1 MNHHRERHRIAR
13 RAAYLAIGAGF
24 LACCASCGEKK
35 DTGTDTDVTTKGS
48 VEVTAQLVEIRGEFP
63 PNNLYDYVY
72 VLKYKVLETHRGKAD
87 GETILVAQYN
97 PLKARSEA
105 ADPKAK
111 GIGGTLKRFKAGEV
125 HRMALEVPL
134 DDYYMGPM
142 INKYHEESAGPI
154 YWAVWTNRVV
164 R

>member
-1 MNHHRERHRIAR
+1 MSPHGARDRITR
-13 RAAYLAIGAGF
+13 RATWLAVGLTSLVVYG
-24 LACCASCGEKK
+24 SCGPKT
-35 DTGTDTDVTTKGS
+35 DAGTDAHVTTRGS
-48 VEVTAQLVEIRGEFP
+48 VEVTAQLIEIRGEFP

-72 VLKYKVLETHRGKAD
+72 VLKYKVLEIHRGQVE
-87 GETILVAQYN
+87 GETLLVGQYN
-97 PLKARSEA
+97 PLKPRAEA

-111 GIGGTLKRFKAGEV
+111 GIGGNLRRFKAGEC
-125 HRMALEVPL
+125 HRLALEVPL

-142 INKYHEESAGPI
+142 INKYHGESAGAI

>member
-1 MNHHRERHRIAR
+1 VNHHPVQPQITR
-13 RAAYLAIGAGF
+13 RAAYLVMGLVA
-24 LACCASCGEKK
+24 LACCASCGQK
-35 DTGTDTDVTTKGS
+35 TDKGGDPNVTTRGS
-48 VEVTAQLVEIRGEFP
+48 LEVSAQLVEIRGEFP

-72 VLKYKVLETHRGKAD
+72 VLKYKILETHRGKAE
-87 GETILVAQYN
+87 GETLLVAQYN
-97 PLKARSEA
+97 PLKPRSEA

-111 GIGGTLKRFKAGEV
+111 DIGGTLKRFKAGEV
-125 HRMALEVPL
+125 HRLALEVPL

-142 INKYHEESAGPI
+142 INKYHEESTGPI